1 RIIYAYPRDIS
12 PDEHNLEIK
21 SQVEDISV
29 KRLLYDGV
37 YNLESVIPDPVEL
50 REHIR
55 LLSDFLKYKGITVM
69 LTNEVSK
76 KIAPGNIPDMSISSI
91 ADAIIM
97 LNFTGGLN
105 RFDRTMSVLK
115 LRGSHHDLSV
125 RRYIIGDHG
134 IEIVPK
140 GFDGI

>member
-1 RIIYAYPRDIS
+1 
-12 PDEHNLEIK
+12 
-21 SQVEDISV
+21 
-29 KRLLYDGV
+29 
-37 YNLESVIPDPVEL
+37 
-50 REHIR
+50 
-55 LLSDFLKYKGITVM
+55 
-69 LTNEVSK
+69 
-76 KIAPGNIPDMSISSI
+76 MSISSI

-115 LRGSHHDLSV
+115 LRASHHDLSV